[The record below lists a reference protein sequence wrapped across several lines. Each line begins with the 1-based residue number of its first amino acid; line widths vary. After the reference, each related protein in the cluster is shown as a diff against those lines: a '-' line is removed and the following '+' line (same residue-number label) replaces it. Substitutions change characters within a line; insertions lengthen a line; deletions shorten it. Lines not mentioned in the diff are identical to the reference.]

1 MRVII
6 AGHDRLG
13 IVMADVLSEAGHDV
27 LIVEEEGRRLR
38 SFPGD
43 LVARPNV
50 EVFEAKPTLDDTM
63 VAMDIRSADL
73 FVAALRTPADNGLAS
88 LKAKLTYGV
97 NQVLAVV
104 TNDAL
109 SKIYERFGIRTVNP
123 YTLAMSDLHDTLNMH
138 VEGDGDS
145 EVLVF
150 DDLAQQDG

>member
-13 IVMADVLSEAGHDV
+13 IVMADLLSEAGHDV
-27 LIVEEEGRRLR
+27 LIVEEDGRRIR

-43 LVARPNV
+43 LIARENV

-63 VAMDIRSADL
+63 VAMDIRGADL
-73 FVAALRTPADNGLAS
+73 FVAALRTPAENGLTS
-88 LKAKLTYGV
+88 LKAKMTYGV
-97 NQVLAVV
+97 DQVLAVV

-123 YTLAMSDLHDTLNMH
+123 YTLALSDLVDTLNMN
-138 VEGDGDS
+138 VRGEDGEP
-145 EVLVF
+145 EVLDF
-150 DDLAQQDG
+150 D